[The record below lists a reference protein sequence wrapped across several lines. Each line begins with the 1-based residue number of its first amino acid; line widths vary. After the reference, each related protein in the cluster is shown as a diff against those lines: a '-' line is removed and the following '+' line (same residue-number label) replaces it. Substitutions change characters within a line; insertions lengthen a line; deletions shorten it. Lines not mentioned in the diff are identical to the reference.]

1 MAYLLCLPPELITR
15 VVLLLSW
22 DDVLSLHL
30 VSLRHHVAASLLLI
44 LTFIIVSRVERYVIG
59 FNAILIVKPTLRLQ
73 GSG

>member
-1 MAYLLCLPPELITR
+1 MAYLLCLPPKLITR

-22 DDVLSLHL
+22 DDVLSLYL
-30 VSLRHHVAASLLLI
+30 VSLRHHVVASLLLI

>member
-22 DDVLSLHL
+22 DDVLSLYL
-30 VSLRHHVAASLLLI
+30 VSLRHHVVASLLLI

>member
-30 VSLRHHVAASLLLI
+30 VSLRHHVVVLLLLM
-44 LTFIIVSRVERYVIG
+44 LTFIIVSRVEQYVIR
-59 FNAILIVKPTLRLQ
+59 FNAILIFKSTLCLQ